1 MRTFDA
7 QADLYARNFA
17 AADSIAG
24 GVLKLD
30 STFLLA
36 KHTRAEALLGL
47 GRTAD
52 AIRIM
57 EQLVAS
63 VPPSPATEY
72 HGFLAYAY
80 ARARDSTRARSM
92 LERMRVASGGH
103 LPPMGLV
110 AVTLDELGDTDAAV
124 AALTRARDLH
134 DPWLPGFVMSERYDR
149 LRKDPR
155 GATILATV
163 LTR

>member
-1 MRTFDA
+1 MLR
-7 QADLYARNFA
+7 
-17 AADSIAG
+17 
-24 GVLKLD
+24 LD

-36 KHTRAEALLGL
+36 RHTRAEALIGL
-47 GRTAD
+47 SRTAE

-63 VPPSPATEY
+63 VPASPATEY
-72 HGFLAYAY
+72 HGYLAYAY
-80 ARARDSTRARSM
+80 ARAGDTTKARAM
-92 LERMRVASGGH
+92 LERMRVASGGI

-110 AVTLDELGDTDAAV
+110 AATLDQLGDTDAAIT
-124 AALTRARDLH
+124 ALTRARDLH
-134 DPWLPGFVMSERYDR
+134 DPWLPGFVGSERYDR

-155 GATILATV
+155 GAAILATV